1 MKNPDDEVTLIFLG
15 NVYTKLKNSAEA
27 EKAFKKANR
36 EDLISNK
43 ERDKIVLEIIER
55 ALKSDLERPTPTR
68 IQERNIVN
76 QEDEGLIIY
85 EIGSDLGTFGELM
98 SYMINLK
105 NKHDVSPEDI
115 RIVTARGL
123 NITNVEVIPG
133 SWAKFRDK
141 HGFDDVQDII
151 TLRRNE

>member
-1 MKNPDDEVTLIFLG
+1 MLLIILLG
-15 NVYTKLKNSAEA
+15 RDVSKAIEA

-76 QEDEGLIIY
+76 QEDEELIIY

-141 HGFDDVQDII
+141 HSFDDVQDII